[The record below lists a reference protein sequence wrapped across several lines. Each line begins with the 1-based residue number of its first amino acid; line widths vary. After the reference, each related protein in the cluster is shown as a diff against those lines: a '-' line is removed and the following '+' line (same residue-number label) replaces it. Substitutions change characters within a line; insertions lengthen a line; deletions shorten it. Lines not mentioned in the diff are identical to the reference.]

1 MKINSTLLL
10 QQLAAIARQD
20 LQTAIAFK
28 TADAALLNQRPAPG
42 AWSAL
47 QCLEHLNLYAAFYIP
62 EIEKTLK
69 SAGSAT
75 PVFKSGLVGNMLVKM
90 VQPKEYLKKM
100 KTFQDMD
107 PAGKAL
113 PEDVLE
119 KFITYQQRLLEL
131 VNLAKTTNLNQRGVA
146 VTFTS
151 LIKLR
156 QGDALCFMVYHNQR
170 HVQQAAK
177 AAL

>member
-20 LQTAIAFK
+20 LQTAIALK
-28 TADAALLNQRPAPG
+28 DADTATLYQRPAPG
-42 AWSAL
+42 AWSAM

-62 EIEKTLK
+62 EIEKAL
-69 SAGSAT
+69 SNGGSAT

-90 VQPKEYLKKM
+90 VQPKEHLKKM

-119 KFITYQQRLLEL
+119 KFIANQQRLLEL
-131 VNLAKTTNLNQRGVA
+131 ISLAQTTNLNQRGVA

-156 QGDALCFMVYHNQR
+156 QGDALRFMVYHTQR
-170 HVQQAAK
+170 HVQQAVR
-177 AAL
+177 AAS

>member
-10 QQLAAIARQD
+10 QQLAAIAGQD
-20 LQTAIAFK
+20 LQTAISFK
-28 TADAALLNQRPAPG
+28 TADTATLNQRPAPG
-42 AWSAL
+42 AWSAM

-62 EIEKTLK
+62 EIEKALSK
-69 SAGSAT
+69 GGSAT

-90 VQPKEYLKKM
+90 VQAKERLKKM
-100 KTFQDMD
+100 KTFQDMN

-119 KFITYQQRLLEL
+119 KFIAYQQRLLEL
-131 VNLAKTTNLNQRGVA
+131 VNLAKTTNLNKRGVA

-156 QGDALCFMVYHNQR
+156 QGDALRFMVYHNQR
-170 HVQQAAK
+170 HVQQAVR
-177 AAL
+177 AAS

>member
-10 QQLAAIARQD
+10 QQLAAIAGQD

-28 TADAALLNQRPAPG
+28 DADTALLNQRPAPG

-69 SAGSAT
+69 RAASAT

-90 VQPKEYLKKM
+90 VQPKEHLKKM
-100 KTFQDMD
+100 KTFQDMN

-119 KFITYQQRLLEL
+119 KFIAYQQRLLKL
-131 VNLAKTTNLNQRGVA
+131 ISMAQTTK
-146 VTFTS
+146 S
-151 LIKLR
+151 
-156 QGDALCFMVYHNQR
+156 
-170 HVQQAAK
+170 
-177 AAL
+177 